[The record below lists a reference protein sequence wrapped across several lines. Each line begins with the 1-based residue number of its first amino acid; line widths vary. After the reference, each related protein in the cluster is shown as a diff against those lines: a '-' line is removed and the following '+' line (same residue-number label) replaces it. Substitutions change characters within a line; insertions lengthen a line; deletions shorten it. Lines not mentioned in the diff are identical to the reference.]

1 MLRVYF
7 DAGGPVMYA
16 VFGAWV
22 VVFAGVLDRLV
33 YLAGRVWRRPG
44 LRIEGLLSN
53 GSNSEART
61 LLERERDLAG
71 RGLARIG
78 GVSELA
84 TSIGL
89 FGTVLGIAGSFFAR
103 GSAKELAGPEALASG
118 LGTALYTTVAGLVV
132 FLFGQVFLL
141 VYAEWLEFTE
151 RRLAAALPPA
161 ARTVESGPEERA

>member
-1 MLRVYF
+1 
-7 DAGGPVMYA
+7 MYA

-33 YLAGRVWRRPG
+33 YLAGRLWRRPG
-44 LRIEGLLSN
+44 LRIEGLLSR
-53 GSNSEART
+53 GCGTEARV
-61 LLERERDLAG
+61 LMEHEHDLAG
-71 RGLARIG
+71 RGLTRIG
-78 GVSELA
+78 GVSQLA

-103 GSAKELAGPEALASG
+103 GTVDQMAGPEALAAG

-141 VYAEWLEFTE
+141 VYAEWLESTE
-151 RRLAAALPPA
+151 RRLTASLPPVSP
-161 ARTVESGPEERA
+161 RLEEQA